1 MLKMTDYMMNQY
13 NRLKMKWAAFSK
25 TKLSRMM
32 MIAVKMGIVRYIKNR
47 DIEDSQKDRKCR

>member
-1 MLKMTDYMMNQY
+1 
-13 NRLKMKWAAFSK
+13 
-25 TKLSRMM
+25 MM